1 MIQPSAPIAQNEQT
15 TRATPGR
22 GSGSSACILKPVSW
36 LNKTLPLPLPTENEV
51 EISRTPFDIDIQEQN
66 GQTNLRRVTEDS
78 SIRQMIKHC

>member
-36 LNKTLPLPLPTENEV
+36 LDKTLPQPTN
-51 EISRTPFDIDIQEQN
+51 IT
-66 GQTNLRRVTEDS
+66 TN
-78 SIRQMIKHC
+78 

>member
-36 LNKTLPLPLPTENEV
+36 LDKTLPQTSVSEDEV
-51 EISRTPFDIDIQEQN
+51 NSIKRCIQLQSK
-66 GQTNLRRVTEDS
+66 GFCIIFRHQG
-78 SIRQMIKHC
+78 